1 MSSLQYLLRGF
12 QLIFQPGIRFFALT
26 PLAINLMLYA
36 LLINWL
42 YTEFSVAVDW
52 ALAQI
57 PSWLSFLVPLA
68 WLLFGL
74 AILILFGY
82 SFALVAA
89 IIASPFNG
97 ILAEKVA
104 ESTGKRRYDTAM
116 NAQALWTLTRRSL
129 WREVI
134 KMGYFLPRIIGLL
147 ILGFILGLIPVIGF
161 IASLIVFLWAAWSM
175 CIQYVDYPADNDGID
190 FKNTLEKMKA
200 QRAQSMVFGGL
211 VTALLGLPLVNL
223 LVMPAAVAGA
233 TLFWLEQLSE
243 RQA

>member
-26 PLAINLMLYA
+26 PLAINLVLYT
-36 LLINWL
+36 LLISWL

-116 NAQALWTLTRRSL
+116 NAQALWTLIRRSL

-134 KMGYFLPRIIGLL
+134 KMGYFLLRMIGLL

-175 CIQYVDYPADNDGID
+175 CIQYVR
-190 FKNTLEKMKA
+190 L
-200 QRAQSMVFGGL
+200 SGG
-211 VTALLGLPLVNL
+211 
-223 LVMPAAVAGA
+223 
-233 TLFWLEQLSE
+233 
-243 RQA
+243 

>member
-26 PLAINLMLYA
+26 PLAINLVLYT
-36 LLINWL
+36 LLISWL
-42 YTEFSVAVDW
+42 YTEFSLAVDW

-74 AILILFGY
+74 AILVLFGY

-89 IIASPFNG
+89 IIASPFSG

-134 KMGYFLPRIIGLL
+134 KMGYFLPRMIGLL
-147 ILGFILGLIPVIGF
+147 ILSFILGLIPVIGF

-200 QRAQSMVFGGL
+200 QRAQSIVFGGL